1 MTFRINEVDNI
12 TPQSNLIHKIF
23 PDLVNNYVYYHQKI
37 STGDNKLWDKAPPKY
52 NNYQSIMDVKD
63 SILQDPEKYIKDG
76 PITVRCK
83 SSMFY
88 TCDSNIPKND
98 KLMGYDRLYKY
109 DEITKKAGQ
118 YMLQAKG
125 FSAKSDVLHGTVR
138 WIYNDNGNIAGFV
151 IVKDRGNLRTH
162 IGIASIAGGDPE
174 LLITLDFHKNNP
186 TAITDD
192 LIRIESETFVED
204 AMDRRGFDS
213 QTKFRAG
220 YMAKRKSFVVQFEFL
235 DKHLEVDYANVVNT
249 ERCKQGTKPHKYS
262 LSSLAKLDFGKDGSP
277 TGYITRYGKE
287 NICAAVKTIKKIL
300 DFKKDN
306 KEISTSAVHTFCKTF
321 HFLTSTPKDLG
332 HKDKTSCKA
341 ITTRPK
347 LMSELFS
354 LFTTK
359 TLHGKGKN
367 YLMNLKALS
376 ISNSTKDTTWLAFQ
390 VYMDVLLKDLRE
402 INARDNDYRSQH
414 PCISAYINDIGEKYN
429 QSEAQ
434 KKVNL

>member
-1 MTFRINEVDNI
+1 MTFQINKVDSI
-12 TPQSNLIHKIF
+12 TPQSNLTHKIF
-23 PDLVNNYVYYHQKI
+23 PDLVNNYVYYHQKV
-37 STGDNKLWDKAPPKY
+37 STGDNKLWDNTPPKY
-52 NNYQSIMDVKD
+52 LNYKSILEVKD

-83 SSMFY
+83 ASMFY
-88 TCDSNIPKND
+88 TCDSSIADNK

-162 IGIASIAGGDPE
+162 IGIASTAGDDPE

-186 TAITDD
+186 TASIDD
-192 LIRIESETFVED
+192 LITIESETFVED

-213 QTKFRAG
+213 PTKFRAG
-220 YMAKRKSFVVQFEFL
+220 YIARRKPFVVQFEFL
-235 DKHLEVDYANVVNT
+235 DKDLKVDYANVVNT
-249 ERCKQGTKPHKYS
+249 ERCKQNKKPHKYS

-287 NICAAVKTIKKIL
+287 NICAAVATIKEIL
-300 DFKKDN
+300 NIRNDN
-306 KEISTSAVHTFCKTF
+306 LEISTSAIHAFCKTF
-321 HFLTSTPKDLG
+321 HFLTSSPKDLG
-332 HKDKTSCKA
+332 HGEATSCKA

-347 LMSELFS
+347 LIEELVA
-354 LFTTK
+354 LFTTR

-367 YLMNLKALS
+367 FTLNLKALS
-376 ISNSTKDTTWLAFQ
+376 ISGSTKDTTWLAFQ

-402 INARDNDYRSQH
+402 INVRDNDYRSQH
-414 PCISAYINDIGEKYN
+414 PCIAAYINDIGEKYN

-434 KKVNL
+434 KKVNS